1 MAFIKKDI
9 TDEDIEN
16 LFDKN
21 ITDSLIDK
29 KDNADSAQNLI
40 PKELSATTTDNNHIK
55 RPNEYKA
62 KDTSVEAKK
71 VKENLKDITSDKNK
85 LLNMSG
91 TVTTEIFKR
100 ISDLRKQ
107 ALLEEFTLRQ
117 RKLPIV
123 NPNARYKL
131 YNDQPKCTFHVYV
144 PSMIIDSNTILTGCK
159 FCSQQ
164 RTFTMQEWKKYEVE
178 NRKFM

>member
-1 MAFIKKDI
+1 MGFIKKDI

-21 ITDSLIDK
+21 ITDSIIE
-29 KDNADSAQNLI
+29 KDSEPQEASQDLI
-40 PKELSATTTDNNHIK
+40 PKELSVNGKSDGHIK
-55 RPNEYKA
+55 RPDQYTPSEKRIE
-62 KDTSVEAKK
+62 SKK
-71 VKENLKDITSDKNK
+71 ITEENKETDKNA
-85 LLNMSG
+85 LLNKSG
-91 TVTTEIFKR
+91 SVTLELFKR
-100 ISDLRKQ
+100 ITDLRKK
-107 ALLEEFTLRQ
+107 ALLEEFTQKQ
-117 RKLPIV
+117 RKLPVV

-144 PSMIIDSNTILTGCK
+144 PSLVLDNNTILTGCK

-164 RTFTMQEWKKYEVE
+164 KTFTMQEWKKYEVE